1 MSKSIEAK
9 SIEAKS
15 IKTEEKESDMPNDE
29 QKKAYRRWIFVA
41 QALNQSGTLTAAASV
56 FSNRGVSL
64 EGILGSGIDTATA
77 EDGRLLFSFR
87 ATEEKMGLLKRSLQ
101 RLPSIF
107 KVTAYPYEDER
118 LRAIAIAKL
127 IPTADLKLHSQGL
140 STETILTEETSVLL
154 FISGKTE
161 AVETAIAHFRSQ
173 QQLQDVVM
181 STITV

>member
-1 MSKSIEAK
+1 MSKSIETESTGAK
-9 SIEAKS
+9 SIE
-15 IKTEEKESDMPNDE
+15 TEAKESDVPNAEE
-29 QKKAYRRWIFVA
+29 QNAYRRWIFVA

-127 IPTADLKLHSQGL
+127 TSTANLDHHTTNL
-140 STETILTEETSVLL
+140 STEIILQEENSILL
-154 FISGKTE
+154 LLSGKTK
-161 AVETAIAHFRSQ
+161 AVESAIAYFREQ
-173 QQLQDVVM
+173 QQLTDVVM